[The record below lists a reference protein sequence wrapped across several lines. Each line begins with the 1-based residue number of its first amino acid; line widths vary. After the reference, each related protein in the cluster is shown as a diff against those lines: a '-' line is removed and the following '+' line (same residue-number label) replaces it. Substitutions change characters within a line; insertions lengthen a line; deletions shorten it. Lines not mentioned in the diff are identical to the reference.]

1 MNTNEKPTQDKY
13 ESSLSLQS
21 TQIKNP
27 TQDKYESSLSLQSTQ
42 IKDPTQ
48 DKYESSLSLQN
59 TQIKITQDINKSP
72 LSVSILNA
80 IITIKK
86 SSLHSC

>member
-27 TQDKYESSLSLQSTQ
+27 TQDKYESSLSLQ
-42 IKDPTQ
+42 
-48 DKYESSLSLQN
+48 N

-72 LSVSILNA
+72 LSVFKA
-80 IITIKK
+80 RK
-86 SSLHSC
+86 